1 MRKYWAVVIL
11 GCCYTGVLLY
21 WGAVILGCC
30 YTGVLLY
37 WGAVILGCC
46 YTGVLLYWGAV
57 ITNPQPFSFL
67 HLMFMELTESFL
79 Q

>member
-1 MRKYWAVVIL
+1 MHSMLYSMMWPFACLRKYW
-11 GCCYTGVLLY
+11 GV
-21 WGAVILGCC
+21 GAVILGCC

-57 ITNPQPFSFL
+57 ITNPQPFSFY
-67 HLMFMELTESFL
+67 T
-79 Q
+79 